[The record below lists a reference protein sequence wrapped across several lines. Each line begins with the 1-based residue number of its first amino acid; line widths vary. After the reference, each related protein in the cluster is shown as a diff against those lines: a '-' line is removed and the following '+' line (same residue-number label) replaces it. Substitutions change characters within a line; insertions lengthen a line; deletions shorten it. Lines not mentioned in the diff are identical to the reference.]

1 MPVSRSAS
9 AARYWSHTI
18 HESRCQFVDFRH
30 AFLELRP
37 DRIREVVKYARAH
50 AHAHIHVRII
60 VLRGIRIFCRFV
72 EKHSNAT

>member
-9 AARYWSHTI
+9 TARYWNHMI

-30 AFLELRP
+30 AFLELQP
-37 DRIREVVKYARAH
+37 DRIREVVECARAH
-50 AHAHIHVRII
+50 AHVHIHVSII